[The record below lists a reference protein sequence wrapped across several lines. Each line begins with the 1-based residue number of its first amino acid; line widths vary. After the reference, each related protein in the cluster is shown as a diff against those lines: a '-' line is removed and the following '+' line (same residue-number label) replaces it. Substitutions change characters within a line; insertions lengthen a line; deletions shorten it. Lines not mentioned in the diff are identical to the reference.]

1 MENKQSNRIVTQ
13 GELIKIRKQNLEKI
27 NSTSLRPHGKL
38 WGMDVF
44 SWFNS
49 EPWLLANTIQAMPFP
64 VIWIAGSKEVF
75 KSFVE
80 DERSIQ
86 NIDTL
91 LTYNNSVFE
100 MERDWLEKIPNS
112 AGTSSSW
119 DAFRMLELLKSPK
132 KVLLFTA
139 SGDDWE
145 QEKWNFEEFL
155 KIVKG

>member
-1 MENKQSNRIVTQ
+1 MEKKQSNRIDAKD
-13 GELIKIRKQNLEKI
+13 ELIKVRQENLDKI

-64 VIWIAGSKEVF
+64 VIWITDSKEVL

-86 NIDTL
+86 NIDSL
-91 LTYNNSVFE
+91 ITYNNSVVE
-100 MERDWLEKIPNS
+100 MGQEWLDEIPNS
-112 AGTSSSW
+112 ASTSNSR
-119 DAFRMLELLKSPK
+119 DAFRMLELFKSPK

-155 KIVKG
+155 KTVKV

>member
-1 MENKQSNRIVTQ
+1 MEKKQSNRIAAAD
-13 GELIKIRKQNLEKI
+13 ELIKNRQENLEKF
-27 NSTSLRPHGKL
+27 NATSLRPHGKL

-64 VIWIAGSKEVF
+64 VIWIAGSNEVV

-91 LTYNNSVFE
+91 LTYNESVFQI
-100 MERDWLEKIPNS
+100 DKLWLERIPNS

-155 KIVKG
+155 KIVKA